1 MPPLTT
7 LQQESLVSLKSPGF
21 FLDWFSCVPSN
32 RLHSSQPNHS
42 FLQSLS
48 LSTYPTP
55 MPVGRQKSVIVW
67 ELLVPMQN
75 SLCFALCTPL
85 TVLASETLM
94 FLPVPTTEWGFLVFR
109 TFFSLIAP
117 SQRHRSCPN
126 SLVSFFFLFILAI
139 SLPFWKSGVFYQHL
153 VGIGPHVDIFCC
165 ICVVEGDH
173 HDSSAILK
181 ILSGI
186 VSLISLSN
194 LPLLLYRNA
203 IYFCVLILYPA
214 TLPIH
219 SWVLIIFW

>member
-32 RLHSSQPNHS
+32 RLHSSQPNPG

-55 MPVGRQKSVIVW
+55 VPVGRQKSVIVW
-67 ELLVPMQN
+67 ELLVSMQN

-94 FLPVPTTEWGFLVFR
+94 VLPVPTTEWGFLVFR

-126 SLVSFFFLFILAI
+126 SLVSFFFLIYIGDKLALLEVWGL
-139 SLPFWKSGVFYQHL
+139 LPAFSRYWSTCRY
-153 VGIGPHVDIFCC
+153 I
-165 ICVVEGDH
+165 
-173 HDSSAILK
+173 
-181 ILSGI
+181 
-186 VSLISLSN
+186 
-194 LPLLLYRNA
+194 LLYLCGGRWSPRFLRYLEDPFRDCFLN
-203 IYFCVLILYPA
+203 F
-214 TLPIH
+214 T
-219 SWVLIIFW
+219 F